1 MRDMVHVEVKLGGR
15 VAELVGY
22 DRLEYAL
29 VRPATLGTVLELVA
43 LKHASLTDLLK
54 SCRFTI
60 NGNPAEISSRLAGG
74 DEVVIEPPFDPEA
87 LDGPE

>member
-1 MRDMVHVEVKLGGR
+1 MNMQDMVHILVKLDGR
-15 VAELVGY
+15 LAELVGC

-43 LKHASLTDLLK
+43 LKHASLTDVLK

-60 NGNPAEISSRLAGG
+60 NGRQADPSSNLAGG
-74 DEVVIEPPFDPEA
+74 DEIVV
-87 LDGPE
+87 GPVT